1 MSIEAIAYSV
11 PALTQSADDIAAAT
25 GADPGFVAEK
35 VGLRSRHILA
45 AGQTGISLAV
55 DACRRLMQAN
65 PDLQPNDVDLL
76 VCVTQNPDR
85 RIPHNAPGI
94 AHELGLPASVAS
106 FDISLGCSGY
116 VYGLEIVQ
124 GFLERAGLKHG
135 ILVTC
140 DPYSRI
146 MAKEDKDTNCI
157 FGDAAT
163 ATWIK
168 AEPGR
173 SETLATD
180 FGTDGSGG
188 DAIEVPASGA
198 ARPLVSLLE
207 DSQVASHDRESLRLH
222 MRGRAVFNFVMS
234 RVPTSIDAC
243 LRKAGCQLADID
255 WFALHQGSI
264 YMLDALA
271 RRADIPS
278 DKLLK
283 NMDRYGN
290 TVSSTIPL
298 LLAELDERGELAGR
312 TLLLSGFGVGLSWAS
327 AVVRFRP

>member
-1 MSIEAIAYSV
+1 MSIEGIAY
-11 PALTQSADDIAAAT
+11 ALPGVCQTAEEISAAT
-25 GADPGFVAEK
+25 GAEASFIAGK
-35 VGLRSRHILA
+35 VGLHRRQIL
-45 AGQTGISLAV
+45 GPQESGIDLSVA
-55 DACRRLMQAN
+55 ACRKLLQTH
-65 PDLQPNDVDLL
+65 PDLRPDQVDLI

-94 AHELGLPASVAS
+94 ADGLGLASSVAS

-116 VYGLEIVQ
+116 VYGLEIVE
-124 GFLERAGLKHG
+124 GFLIRAGLRNA

-146 MAKEDKDTNCI
+146 MANEDRDTNCI

-168 AEPGR
+168 ADGER
-173 SETLATD
+173 SMTLATD

-188 DAIEVPASGA
+188 DAIEIPAAGA
-198 ARPLVSLLE
+198 RRPLISLLGGNGIMAYE
-207 DSQVASHDRESLRLH
+207 RDDLRLH

-234 RVPTSIDAC
+234 RVPVSIETC
-243 LRKAGCQLADID
+243 LHKAGFGVADVD
-255 WFALHQGSI
+255 WFALHQGST

-271 RRADIPS
+271 RRAGIPAE
-278 DKLLK
+278 KVLK
-283 NMDRYGN
+283 NMDRFGN

-298 LLAELDERGELAGR
+298 LLAELDERGQLGGR
-312 TLLLSGFGVGLSWAS
+312 TILMSGFGVGLSWAS
-327 AVVRFRP
+327 AVMRFHR

>member
-1 MSIEAIAYSV
+1 MSIEAIACAV
-11 PALTQSADDIAAAT
+11 PDLIQTADDIAAMT
-25 GADPGFVAEK
+25 GADPDFVADK

-45 AGQTGISLAV
+45 PGQTGISLAV
-55 DACRRLMQAN
+55 DACRRLMQSN
-65 PDLQPNDVDLL
+65 PALQAQEVDLL

-94 AHELGLPASVAS
+94 AHELGLPTSVAS

-124 GFLERAGLKHG
+124 GFLDRAGLKSA

-146 MAKEDKDTNCI
+146 MAREDRDTNCI

-168 AEPGR
+168 TDGGR
-173 SETLATD
+173 SQTLATD
-180 FGTDGSGG
+180 FGTDGAGG

-198 ARPLVSLLE
+198 SRPLVSLLGE
-207 DSQVASHDRESLRLH
+207 GQVAVYDRDSLRLH

-234 RVPTSIDAC
+234 RVPASMEAC
-243 LRKAGCQLADID
+243 LRKAGRQLDDID
-255 WFALHQGSI
+255 WFALHQGST

-271 RRADIPS
+271 RRAGIPF

-298 LLAELDERGELAGR
+298 LLAELDDRGELAGR
-312 TLLLSGFGVGLSWAS
+312 TILLSGFGVGLSWAS
-327 AVVRFRP
+327 AVIRFHR